1 MPCWSLCSPPPLR
14 SWSAA
19 LTGRGTEEPQ
29 VVARRLAMAKEELES
44 AGQYDY
50 ILVNDVV
57 EEAVADLE
65 TIVNAEQMKTPHM
78 QDFLKGLCEV

>member
-1 MPCWSLCSPPPLR
+1 MTLFPYTTLFR
-14 SWSAA
+14 S
-19 LTGRGTEEPQ
+19 
-29 VVARRLAMAKEELES
+29 LES